1 MKSPVDAR
9 RTSAAT
15 KFALASSLLLA
26 AACSSSKPKT
36 VDGGGSTDAHTD
48 TGPDVA
54 VTHDAATKE
63 TGGTKDAGTK
73 DAGPGC
79 TFGQAASQATATDLN
94 LFGTPE
100 YFNNGQPIPAGSYRL
115 TYVDGCMMYGPG
127 QGWTVNAYANG
138 SDGWWLVG
146 ATTSDKILVLPGTIR
161 LRARRGR
168 LLGLRQLRGGQPP
181 GPPGD
186 LHAHRRR
193 PGHLWVARQP
203 YTDNTA
209 GENDRNPSWQASTAS
224 TAATAARATPR
235 RHRRTVTSRGAYRRA
250 TESPANDCPTG
261 INSIAL
267 TLTRAGNVATQQT
280 ASATSSRLRSW
291 LGSRRRRH
299 RGARVV
305 AVEADARELG
315 AADQPR
321 VHDRHADLRPPQIG
335 AQVQRELADEGLGR
349 AVDVGARIRPARR
362 GRPQIDDVPVIARHH
377 PG

>member
-1 MKSPVDAR
+1 VKAPVDAI

-146 ATTSDKILVLPGTIR
+146 ATTSDKILVLPGTIGY
-161 LRARRGR
+161 APDAGAFSDFASCVAAS
-168 LLGLRQLRGGQPP
+168 LLSPPVTFTHTGGVLGIWLQ
-181 GPPGD
+181 D
-186 LHAHRRR
+186 N
-193 PGHLWVARQP
+193 P

-209 GENDRNPSWQASTAS
+209 GENDRNPSWRLDGLDCTDAGAPHPD
-224 TAATAARATPR
+224 ATA
-235 RHRRTVTSRGAYRRA
+235 G
-250 TESPANDCPTG
+250 
-261 INSIAL
+261 
-267 TLTRAGNVATQQT
+267 Q
-280 ASATSSRLRSW
+280 
-291 LGSRRRRH
+291 
-299 RGARVV
+299 
-305 AVEADARELG
+305 
-315 AADQPR
+315 
-321 VHDRHADLRPPQIG
+321 
-335 AQVQRELADEGLGR
+335 
-349 AVDVGARIRPARR
+349 
-362 GRPQIDDVPVIARHH
+362 
-377 PG
+377 